1 MSQFERS
8 EKIIG
13 REAQA
18 RLASA
23 RVILFGVG
31 GVGSYA
37 GEALARAGIGH
48 LTLVDKDVVDLTNV
62 NRQLIALHSTVGQPK
77 VEVAAARYRD
87 INPAAEIRAIRETV
101 LPENVADFH
110 LETYDYVVDAVDMV
124 TAKLALIADCY
135 AKDVPI
141 LSCMGTGN
149 KLDPSRF
156 EVAPIEKTSV
166 CPLAKVMRRELK
178 ARGIKK
184 VKVVYSKEEPLKK
197 QTPPGSMSFVP
208 GAAGLVMAGEV
219 IRSLA
224 GIPAN

>member
-1 MSQFERS
+1 M
-8 EKIIG
+8 
-13 REAQA
+13 
-18 RLASA
+18 
-23 RVILFGVG
+23 G

-135 AKDVPI
+135 A
-141 LSCMGTGN
+141 
-149 KLDPSRF
+149 
-156 EVAPIEKTSV
+156 
-166 CPLAKVMRRELK
+166 
-178 ARGIKK
+178 
-184 VKVVYSKEEPLKK
+184 
-197 QTPPGSMSFVP
+197 
-208 GAAGLVMAGEV
+208 
-219 IRSLA
+219 
-224 GIPAN
+224 

>member
-37 GEALARAGIGH
+37 GEALARAGVGH

-87 INPAAEIRAIRETV
+87 INPAAEIRALQETV

-110 LETYDYVVDAVDMV
+110 LETYDYVLDAVDMV

-219 IRSLA
+219 IRTLA
-224 GIPAN
+224 GIPVK

>member
-219 IRSLA
+219 IRTLA
-224 GIPAN
+224 EIPVK

>member
-13 REAQA
+13 QEAQA

-135 AKDVPI
+135 AKGVPI

-219 IRSLA
+219 IRTLA
-224 GIPAN
+224 GIPAK

>member
-37 GEALARAGIGH
+37 GEALARAGVGH

-219 IRSLA
+219 IRTLA

>member
-87 INPAAEIRAIRETV
+87 INPAAEIRALQETV

-110 LETYDYVVDAVDMV
+110 LETYDYVLDAVDMV

-219 IRSLA
+219 IRTLA
-224 GIPAN
+224 EIPVK